1 MSDTALGAAA
11 VEHAPPPPQ
20 AKWTGLRIAGYLLVS
35 FWSLA
40 GLGLIWF
47 LVDSYSPV
55 FVVRYG
61 PKFISGFI
69 VTIELVLVS
78 IILGALISLPIAFG
92 RMSRNR
98 IIGAFAYAYVYFF
111 RGTPLI
117 AQTFLVYYGAG
128 SFREFFED
136 INLWWFFRDAWYCAI
151 FTFSLNTAAYQAE
164 ILRGAIEN
172 VPRGQIE
179 AGQSLGLPR
188 WVIFIRVVLP
198 QAFIVA
204 LRPYGNE
211 IILMIKG
218 SAIASVI
225 TVYDLMGET
234 KRAFSRSYDFQ
245 TYLWAAIMYLV
256 IVETLRRFWD
266 KLDAR
271 LTRHLER
278 AG

>member
-1 MSDTALGAAA
+1 MSDTTLITS
-11 VEHAPPPPQ
+11 VEAPPTRQPRG
-20 AKWTGLRIAGYLLVS
+20 WTPARIVGHALLA
-35 FWSLA
+35 FWIAA
-40 GLGLIWF
+40 GLGLVWF
-47 LVDSYSPV
+47 LVDSYDPQ
-55 FVVRYG
+55 FVERYG
-61 PKFISGFI
+61 PKFLSGFL
-69 VTIELVLVS
+69 VTIQLVV
-78 IILGALISLPIAFG
+78 IAIVLGALISLPVAFA
-92 RMSRNR
+92 RMSKNR
-98 IIGAFAYAYVYFF
+98 IIGAIAYGYVYFF

-136 INLWWFFRDAWYCAI
+136 INLWWFFREAWYCAL

-172 VPRGQIE
+172 VPKGQIE
-179 AGQSLGLPR
+179 AGQSMGLSR
-188 WVIFIRVVLP
+188 MVIFFKIVLP

-234 KRAFSRSYDFQ
+234 KRAFSRTYDFQ
-245 TYLWAAIMYLV
+245 TYLWAAVMYLV
-256 IVETLRRFWD
+256 MVEALRRLWD
-266 KLDAR
+266 RLEAR
-271 LTRHLER
+271 LTRHLKR
-278 AG
+278 AD